1 VQVVNVAKPVGKP
14 PGIRDYGKQALEV
27 DYSKGYAALGVKI
40 ENGDVYLLSPFGRK
54 GKRLG
59 PAAGA
64 EATFSAAEQRPGRAI
79 AVVRLA
85 DGTEHSRRVSGDK
98 DIAYIW
104 GEIQH
109 LNKALN
115 EL

>member
-1 VQVVNVAKPVGKP
+1 MAGRRPVAAGKP
-14 PGIRDYGKQALEV
+14 PATRDYGKQALVV

-40 ENGDVYLLSPFGRK
+40 ENGDLYLLTPFGRK

-64 EATFSAAEQRPGRAI
+64 EATFSAAERRPGRAI

-85 DGTEHSRRVSGDK
+85 DGTEHARRVFGDN

-104 GEIQH
+104 SEIQH
-109 LNKALN
+109 LNEALS